1 MKCLFSLCKSLTI
14 FLLLL
19 PITNVFGQ
27 VLTARENLN
36 DGESIMYFDSE
47 FSMVN
52 SRYNAE
58 YYRVYKLGIDNKLD
72 GPVTDYFK
80 SGKVQNIIAGASFID
95 VSNDNWGW
103 EGLSIHYYETGE
115 KSREFTYVNGVMEG
129 LYIMYYET
137 GEKAKEYTY
146 VNGVREG
153 EYVSYYENGA
163 IFGVGTF
170 KDNGYHGKNKDLYP
184 NGNTKYEGTL
194 QNGKYEGEQSWYH
207 ENGELKTRSTFKN
220 GVRYGWDL
228 KCSNGECEYLF
239 SSDFS
244 DVSIAK
250 SQGWLFRDGNDEDIS
265 CYIIAAPD
273 EDAEEYYINNK
284 DERQRGSSVT
294 LSVADNE
301 DFQMSANTE
310 WWSGMEDEGFG
321 LMCGFK
327 DWDNYVRLMITANGF
342 YRVWI
347 VYKGIQMGMSEWKEL
362 DDVDTQ
368 SSVKLNIVR
377 LGGNMFFSINQQSV
391 YKTELSSIEGSKFGF
406 AISGKQ
412 SVLFDNFK
420 MVKTANNASSKPNS
434 PNGNEWLGN
443 GSGIIISKNGLVA
456 TNFHVIDGASQ
467 IELDF
472 KYRNEIQSFNAKV
485 LRVDEANDLAILK
498 IDDPKFS
505 SLSSLNYNFKAT
517 TSLIG
522 ESVFALGYP
531 KALTSMGKDIKFTD
545 GKISSKT
552 GFRGDITSY
561 QTTTPIQPGNSGG
574 PLFDYRGNLIGINS
588 AKIVSEDVDNV
599 AYTIKAVYLK
609 TLVESLNE
617 SIVLPSSNYP
627 ASLSLTAKIELLSKY
642 VTLIKIR

>member
-1 MKCLFSLCKSLTI
+1 MKCLFSLGKCLTI

-27 VLTARENLN
+27 VSTARENLN
-36 DGESIMYFDSE
+36 DGESIMYFDSKW
-47 FSMVN
+47 SMVN
-52 SRYNAE
+52 TRYNAE
-58 YYRVYKLGIDNKLD
+58 YYRVYKLGIDNKSD

-95 VSNDNWGW
+95 VSNDIWSW
-103 EGLSIHYYETGE
+103 EGLSI
-115 KSREFTYVNGVMEG
+115 
-129 LYIMYYET
+129 MYYEN
-137 GEKAKEYTY
+137 GEKAGEYTY
-146 VNGVREG
+146 VNGLQEG
-153 EYVSYYENGA
+153 EYVYYYENGA
-163 IFGVGTF
+163 ISSVGTI
-170 KDNGYHGKNKDLYP
+170 KDTEYHGKRKVLHP
-184 NGNTKYEGTL
+184 NGNTKYEGTY
-194 QNGKYEGEQSWYH
+194 QNGNAEGEHSWYH
-207 ENGELKTRSTFKN
+207 ENGELTTRSNYKN
-220 GVRYGWDL
+220 GVEYGWVL
-228 KCSNGECEYLF
+228 NCSNGECEYLF

-244 DVSIAK
+244 DVSITK
-250 SQGWLFRDGNDEDIS
+250 SQGWLFQDENEELGFTG
-265 CYIIAAPD
+265 IIAGR
-273 EDAEEYYINNK
+273 EDYYIDNK
-284 DERQRGSSVT
+284 DAKIQGSAVT

-301 DFQMSANTE
+301 DFQMSANTD
-310 WWSGMEDEGFG
+310 WWSGIDNRAFG
-321 LMCGFK
+321 LICGFK
-327 DWDNYVRLMITANGF
+327 DWDNYVRLKISANGF
-342 YRVWI
+342 FKVDI
-347 VYKGIQMGMSEWKEL
+347 MYKGIQIGMSEWKEL

-377 LGGNMFFSINQQSV
+377 QGGNMFFSINQQSV
-391 YKTELSSIEGSKFGF
+391 YKAELSSIEGSRFGF
-406 AISGKQ
+406 AVTGKQ

-531 KALTSMGKDIKFTD
+531 KALSSMGKDIKFTD

-588 AKIVSEDVDNV
+588 AKIVSADVDNV

-627 ASLSLTAKIELLSKY
+627 ASLSLTAKIELLSQY